1 MKTNYCRGRTVLL
14 EKPHKCS
21 MNKSTTDY
29 AMSTEED
36 TYNIIFKAMQHPIRR
51 RILRTLSEA
60 PSTYT
65 EIQRTLNIDN
75 GLLNYHLD
83 NMRDLLTKNEE
94 EKYTLSEFGKA
105 TINLVRG
112 VEEPTNRASSY
123 AASSQLTVKL
133 MVIVLAAV
141 VIASSA
147 VVLDFNNRY
156 VDLSGRFNSK
166 SVELAQLQYTNL
178 RLEEKLSEVNA
189 TLIST
194 QKSYL
199 LKAALDSL
207 TTREGSR
214 IKRVNNGT
222 LLILDTDTIDSL
234 EVPEYASSIPVKLVS
249 QDEVKSL
256 TMNTNV
262 TTIYSL
268 DRISLIDSTHGIVKF
283 SRRDAFSEDGIP
295 SSYGVHEFTFFLMK
309 RDVHWHVY
317 LSEEGIGD
325 YFRAVP
331 LFDN

>member
-1 MKTNYCRGRTVLL
+1 
-14 EKPHKCS
+14 
-21 MNKSTTDY
+21 
-29 AMSTEED
+29 MSNEED

-65 EIQRTLNIDN
+65 EIQKTLNIDN

-94 EKYTLSEFGKA
+94 EGYTLSEFGKA
-105 TINLVRG
+105 TVNLVRG
-112 VEEPTNRASSY
+112 VEEPIKSVSLTGVI
-123 AASSQLTVKL
+123 SSQLTIK
-133 MVIVLAAV
+133 ILAITFAV
-141 VIASSA
+141 VVLTYSA
-147 VVLDFNNRY
+147 VLFDVNNKY
-156 VDLSGRFNSK
+156 TDLSTRLNSQ
-166 SVELAQLQYTNL
+166 SIELARLQYANS
-178 RLEEKLSEVNA
+178 RLEAKLSEVNA

-283 SRRDAFSEDGIP
+283 SRRDAFSENGIP

-309 RDVHWHVY
+309 RDVRWNVY

>member
-1 MKTNYCRGRTVLL
+1 
-14 EKPHKCS
+14 
-21 MNKSTTDY
+21 
-29 AMSTEED
+29 MSTEED

-105 TINLVRG
+105 TVNLVRG
-112 VEEPTNRASSY
+112 VEEPTRASSY
-123 AASSQLTVKL
+123 TASSQLTVKL

-166 SVELAQLQYTNL
+166 SMELAQLQYTNV
-178 RLEEKLSEVNA
+178 RLEETLREVNA

-199 LKAALDSL
+199 IKAPFERLLSEEARRTNS
-207 TTREGSR
+207 T
-214 IKRVNNGT
+214 KGT
-222 LLILDTDTIDSL
+222 LLILDTGTIKGV
-234 EVPEYASSIPVKLVS
+234 EIPGTIRLVS
-249 QDEVKSL
+249 IDEVKSMAIVANG
-256 TMNTNV
+256 TRVHTV
-262 TTIYSL
+262 
-268 DRISLIDSTHGIVKF
+268 DRISLTTPTHGIVKF
-283 SRRDAFSEDGIP
+283 SGYYVSIVG
-295 SSYGVHEFTFFLMK
+295 GVPVTYSVEETTYFLEK
-309 RDVHWHVY
+309 RDGDWVIY
-317 LSEEGIGD
+317 SGMIGFGD
-325 YFRAVP
+325 YFRAIP
-331 LFDN
+331 LSEIILFN